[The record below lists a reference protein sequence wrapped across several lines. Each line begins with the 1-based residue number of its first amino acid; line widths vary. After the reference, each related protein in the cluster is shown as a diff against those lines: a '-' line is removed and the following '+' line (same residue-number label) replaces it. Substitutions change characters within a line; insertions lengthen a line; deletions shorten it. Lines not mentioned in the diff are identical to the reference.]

1 MNLATSMRN
10 EEVETG
16 AVETIEEVE
25 RIEEAVITAEI
36 IPIIVTG
43 IVLNVTTLTLHS
55 EPNVID
61 VESPKV
67 PVPNSSVTIEA
78 AETTVVE
85 EMIAEEEM
93 TAEEETTVVVE
104 MTAEIIAV
112 TIQTTIGIVLN
123 VTTLISHSELN
134 VTAVENLRV
143 KAVQTNA
150 MIDAVETTEE
160 AEMTAEDETTDA
172 VEAKEEVEMTAED
185 ETTGAVETTVET
197 ILITIGNAE
206 NVRTPTSH
214 SEQNVTVVAHLKAVE
229 REHLQETGKETTEDQ
244 AIDAVNK
251 LQDLET
257 GIVHNVGSP
266 ILLRETTVSV
276 VDVPR
281 E

>member
-1 MNLATSMRN
+1 M
-10 EEVETG
+10 ETG
-16 AVETIEEVE
+16 EVETIEEVE

-43 IVLNVTTLTLHS
+43 IVLNVTTLTSHS

-67 PVPNSSVTIEA
+67 PVQTSSATIEA
-78 AETTVVE
+78 AETTVAE

-93 TAEEETTVVVE
+93 IVVEETTAVVE

-160 AEMTAEDETTDA
+160 
-172 VEAKEEVEMTAED
+172 VEMTAED

-214 SEQNVTVVAHLKAVE
+214 SEQNVTVVEHLKAVE

-251 LQDLET
+251 LHDLET